1 MYFEKCKVFL
11 PRQGQKTQEDHL
23 GDSSDQKLKGMP
35 SSGVDVDLVIAKS
48 MVAKLSVVVHDLVLG
63 LNHLWVV
70 LEAQVTSNETTVEF
84 DDLRNLKFTMG
95 RLVQTASRLDHLE
108 TFKINR

>member
-1 MYFEKCKVFL
+1 
-11 PRQGQKTQEDHL
+11 
-23 GDSSDQKLKGMP
+23 MP
-35 SSGVDVDLVIAKS
+35 PGGVDVDLVIAKS

-70 LEAQVTSNETTVEF
+70 FEAQVPSNETAVQL

-108 TFKINR
+108 TFKNE